1 MVWCPEGRQD
11 SDVLT
16 VSPCRVKHGGVWC
29 GVLKED
35 RTVMC

>member
-1 MVWCPEGRQD
+1 MWCPEGRQD

-16 VSPCRVKHGGVWC
+16 VSPCCVRQGDVWC